1 MLRFVVGTNELI
13 YAKCEEECLAYSECD
28 GSVST
33 AVFIV
38 AFLRVEKY
46 ASGLLSS
53 RCVDGVLQVY
63 QGRRLT

>member
-13 YAKCEEECLAYSECD
+13 YAECEEQCLAYSECD
-28 GSVST
+28 GSIST

-38 AFLRVEKY
+38 AFLRVEKC
-46 ASGLLSS
+46 ASGVLTP